1 MIKLTN
7 VSKEYP
13 NRGYALRDISLHV
26 KKGEFAFLTGHSGS
40 GKSTAMRLV
49 HMSDRPTGGEVRVT
63 GYSSDRV
70 SERELWKIRRRV
82 GFVFQDFRLLP
93 GRTALE
99 NISFVLECTGTP
111 RQDIVP
117 RTQRL
122 LAQVGLSTKAG
133 ALVHELSGGEQQ
145 RVALA
150 RSLAPEPKLLMLDEP
165 MGALDRRLREDL
177 YSQVKAILKEV
188 GVTAIY
194 VTHDHDEAF
203 AVSDR
208 AVIMK
213 DGKFIQIGEPEELY
227 MWPSNAFI
235 ARFLGFKNLFPA
247 RLYSRNSRT
256 DAINVETPIG
266 VFEISADQVQGSSKV
281 EEGTLLVP
289 DESISIQNLGKPN
302 AGARLISGAIKSKIF
317 QQGDYRIHVSLG
329 PELLHLSVRITTDSA
344 KLALGDNL
352 NLEIDSTKLM
362 VLPSN

>member
-13 NRGYALRDISLHV
+13 NRGYALRDISLHM

-40 GKSTAMRLV
+40 GKSTALRLV

-111 RQDIVP
+111 RRDIVP

-145 RVALA
+145 RVAIA
-150 RSLAPEPKLLMLDEP
+150 RSLANSPYVLLADEPTGNLDERATRGV
-165 MGALDRRLREDL
+165 MDL
-177 YSQVKAILKEV
+177 FWDINAQGMAMLM
-188 GVTAIY
+188 A
-194 VTHDHDEAF
+194 THDLALVRRYPH
-203 AVSDR
+203 
-208 AVIMK
+208 
-213 DGKFIQIGEPEELY
+213 
-227 MWPSNAFI
+227 
-235 ARFLGFKNLFPA
+235 AR
-247 RLYSRNSRT
+247 
-256 DAINVETPIG
+256 
-266 VFEISADQVQGSSKV
+266 VFELDNGR
-281 EEGTLLVP
+281 LV
-289 DESISIQNLGKPN
+289 
-302 AGARLISGAIKSKIF
+302 
-317 QQGDYRIHVSLG
+317 Y
-329 PELLHLSVRITTDSA
+329 DSA
-344 KLALGDNL
+344 AA
-352 NLEIDSTKLM
+352 
-362 VLPSN
+362 